1 MLRVRTRRELYSLL
15 VRYSLRRGIWYRI
28 APAGREVHAVPVPF
42 LCVYLTAGGT
52 FVLRPPLPF
61 RPSSSSRRSRRRLRR
76 RTRTNRYGSRG
87 VGYTC
92 LYPPAPMGPARRCLT
107 LSRPSR
113 CTRSGTPSVIN
124 IRRSSLTVD
133 RTYVGRRDVARWR
146 AVNSCLYCT
155 CRRGRRAVA
164 KYSKTMQSL
173 LTDFIEHSCS
183 LQNAE

>member
-1 MLRVRTRRELYSLL
+1 MGRGLARTEPIAISACCVHCGGGGVGGRCCESYAAAVACRQITADSMLRVRTRRELYSLL

-52 FVLRPPLPF
+52 FVLRPPWPF
-61 RPSSSSRRSRRRLRR
+61 RPSSSSRRSRRRRRR

-113 CTRSGTPSVIN
+113 STRSGTPSVIN
-124 IRRSSLTVD
+124 CRRSSLTV
-133 RTYVGRRDVARWR
+133 
-146 AVNSCLYCT
+146 
-155 CRRGRRAVA
+155 
-164 KYSKTMQSL
+164 
-173 LTDFIEHSCS
+173 
-183 LQNAE
+183 